1 MVIDPCQLEKTYRN
15 IFEGLFRDYRA
26 EGLENALLTI
36 AADAEVQRMV
46 PAVAER
52 REKVLAAQRLGDPEE
67 REAALL
73 ELYLCLH
80 AVGWTYS
87 AGEQIALDHWV
98 GVECLPG
105 GMMPL
110 LLAAHLIGPDSVC
123 ADLGAGNGLQG
134 LLLQMLQPHR
144 RTVQVELAGELIAAG
159 RRYQQALG
167 IAAGRMDWRQQDLAE
182 ADLTGIDLIYLYRPA
197 RPMGRGRDLYQAVAD
212 NLAACPQPVTIVSLA
227 DCLGRFLSSRFAPV
241 YQNEFVDIFR
251 G

>member
-1 MVIDPCQLEKTYRN
+1 MVIDQLEETYRN
-15 IFEGLFRDYRA
+15 IFGGLFRDFRA
-26 EGLENALLTI
+26 GGMEKSLLTI
-36 AADAEVQRMV
+36 AADAAVQQAV
-46 PAVAER
+46 PAAAER
-52 REKVLAAQRLGDPEE
+52 REKVLAAQRLNDPEE
-67 REAALL
+67 RETALL

-80 AVGWTYS
+80 AAGWTYS
-87 AGEQIALDHWV
+87 VGEQAALERWV

-144 RTVQVELAGELIAAG
+144 RTVQVELAGALIAAG
-159 RRYQQALG
+159 KRYQETLG
-167 IAAGRMDWRQQDLAE
+167 IAAERMDWRQQDLAE

-227 DCLGRFLSSRFAPV
+227 DCLGRFLSSRFVPF
-241 YQNEFVDIFR
+241 YQNEFVDVFR